1 MFSTTRCGGF
11 AALAASLLALAAPA
25 RQAADRPEV
34 APPPRPVPTALT
46 TEVLRGLPLRGIGPC
61 ITPGRVGDIAVNP
74 KNPSVWYVA
83 IASGGLWKTTNRG
96 ITWQPIFDDY
106 GSYSVGCV
114 TIDPKNPD
122 TVWVGTGENQSQR
135 SVGFGDGVYKS
146 TNGGKTWSNVG
157 LRNSEHIAKILID
170 PRYSD
175 VVYVAAQGPLWAPG
189 GDRGLYK
196 TTDGGKTWKPVLTVS
211 ENTGVTDVCLDP
223 RDPDVLYASTYQ
235 RRRHVGFLLSGGP
248 EAGVYKS
255 TDAGKTWERLSG
267 GLPEGPS
274 GRIALAVSPQKPDV
288 VYAAYQVSGREG
300 AFYRSE
306 DGGKTW
312 AKRSAPQVQDAQYYG
327 ELVPCPHK
335 FDRVYM
341 MDMTVQMTEDGGK
354 TFRPQAWRGVHVDHH
369 ALWID
374 PDDPEHMLSGNDGG
388 LYETFDA
395 GRAWRHF
402 ATLNTTQFYRVAVDN
417 ALPFY
422 NVYGGAQDNGSMG
435 GPSRTRNRVGI
446 RTSDWGVV
454 GGADGMQPRV
464 DPENPDIVYTSSQ
477 NGALV
482 RLDRKTGVGTS
493 IRPGA
498 GAGFGKGKG
507 KEKDQEKGKEK
518 DQEKGKEKGK
528 GKETVRWFWDSPLII
543 SPHAPARLY
552 YAGNR
557 LFRSDDRGANWKPV
571 SPDLTRRL
579 DPNRHPA
586 AEKLWSPGDIPRNT
600 FTSPLSVIVAL
611 SESPVKE
618 GLIYVGTD
626 DGLVQVTEDGGGN
639 WRKVEEFPGVP
650 EGAYVSDVFAS
661 NHDDRTV
668 YAAFNHYQYGD
679 FKPYLLK
686 STDRGRTWES
696 VAGNLPDRHPVWCV
710 VEDHVNPQL
719 LFAGTEFALF
729 VTTDGGANWAKVSG
743 APTVQFRDLEIQKRE
758 GDLVCATF
766 GRGFFILDDYGPL
779 RALTPAALRQEGG
792 LLPVRKTRAFAEL
805 PFARAGE
812 EFAAPN
818 PPPGALLTYYLRDPV
833 RGANARVT
841 VRIADAAGKV
851 VREFNG
857 PTSAGVHRV
866 NWDLRA
872 GGGGGGG
879 GQGGGFGP
887 RGGGGPLVAPGKY
900 TATLVKVVDTD
911 PIPLGEP
918 QTFEVVP
925 LDAGIPAEQP

>member
-1 MFSTTRCGGF
+1 MSSTIRRGGF
-11 AALAASLLALAAPA
+11 AALAASLFALTAPA
-25 RQAADRPEV
+25 GGQPDV
-34 APPPRPVPTALT
+34 APPPRLLPTALS

-74 KNPSVWYVA
+74 KNSSVWYVA

-96 ITWQPIFDDY
+96 ITWQPVFENY
-106 GSYSVGCV
+106 GAYSVGCLA
-114 TIDPKNPD
+114 IDPKNPD

-135 SVGFGDGVYKS
+135 SVGFGDGVYRS
-146 TNGGKTWSNVG
+146 TDGGKTWVNVG
-157 LRNSEHIAKILID
+157 LKTSEHVGKILID

-175 VVYVAAQGPLWAPG
+175 VVYAAAQGPLWAPG

-255 TDAGKTWERLSG
+255 TDAGKTWDRLAG

-288 VYAAYQVSGREG
+288 VYAAYQVSGRNG
-300 AFYRSE
+300 GFYRSE

-312 AKRSAPQVQDAQYYG
+312 ARQSTPSVQDAQYYG
-327 ELVPCPHK
+327 EIIPCPHK

-341 MDMTVQMTEDGGK
+341 MDIQVQVTDDGGK
-354 TFRPQAWRGVHVDHH
+354 TFRRQPWAVHVDHH

-374 PDDPEHMLSGNDGG
+374 PADPDHLLSGNDGG
-388 LYETFDA
+388 LYETFDG
-395 GRAWRHF
+395 GRAWRRF
-402 ATLNTTQFYRVAVDN
+402 DTLSTTQFYRVAVDN

-482 RLDRKTGVGTS
+482 RLDRRTGAGTS
-493 IRPGA
+493 IRPG
-498 GAGFGKGKG
+498 GGGGGGGGGFGKGKG
-507 KEKDQEKGKEK
+507 KEKDQEKGK
-518 DQEKGKEKGK
+518 GKGK
-528 GKETVRWFWDSPLII
+528 GKESVRWFWDSPLII

-552 YAGNR
+552 YGGNR
-557 LFRSDDRGANWKPV
+557 LFRSDDRGASWKPV
-571 SPDLTRRL
+571 SPDLTRQL
-579 DPNRHPA
+579 DPSKHPA

-600 FTSPLSVIVAL
+600 FTSPLSVIVSL

-618 GLIYVGTD
+618 GLIYAGTD
-626 DGLVQVTEDGGGN
+626 DGLVQVTEDGGAT
-639 WRKVEEFPGVP
+639 WRKVGEFPGVP

-679 FKPYLLK
+679 FKPYVLR
-686 STDRGRTWES
+686 STDRGRTWEG
-696 VAGNLPDRHPVWCV
+696 VAGNLPNRNPVWCV

-729 VTTDGGANWAKVSG
+729 VTADGGANWAKLSG

-766 GRGFFILDDYGPL
+766 GRGFYILDDYGPL
-779 RALTPAALRQEGG
+779 RSLTPAALKREGV
-792 LLPVRKTRAFAEL
+792 LLPARKTRAFAEL
-805 PFARAGE
+805 PFARAGG

-818 PPPGALLTYYLRDPV
+818 PPPGALLTYYLREPV
-833 RGANARVT
+833 RGADARVT
-841 VRIADAAGKV
+841 VKIADADGKV
-851 VREFNG
+851 VREVNG
-857 PTSAGVHRV
+857 PSSAGVHRV
-866 NWDLRA
+866 NWDLRT
-872 GGGGGGG
+872 GGGG
-879 GQGGGFGP
+879 GP
-887 RGGGGPLVAPGKY
+887 RGGGGPLVPPGRY
-900 TATLVKVVDTD
+900 TATLVKVVGKETTQ
-911 PIPLGEP
+911 LGEP
-918 QTFEVVP
+918 QTVEVVP
-925 LDAGIPAEQP
+925 LDAGLPVAQP